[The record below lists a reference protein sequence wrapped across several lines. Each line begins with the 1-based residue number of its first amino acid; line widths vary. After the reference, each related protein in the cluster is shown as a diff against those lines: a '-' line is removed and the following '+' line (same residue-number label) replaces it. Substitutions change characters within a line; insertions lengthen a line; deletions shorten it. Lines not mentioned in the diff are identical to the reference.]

1 MPSTNHGH
9 GPLLPPCGQNG
20 RRRRTPVYQGVRGSP
35 TPCTLPCVPRNLPSQ
50 IPPRPVSL
58 PETTG
63 CKKAAEPWSFLLVQ
77 KLLYTDPSLPSTVM
91 QTPNYT
97 QRQDTNVALSPR
109 GRFFKIILQSRKK
122 RSKVNLYQYSNLETC
137 LSSSLLSQPA
147 REIRTVP
154 GDC

>member
-1 MPSTNHGH
+1 MRPKREAPQDTS
-9 GPLLPPCGQNG
+9 LPRSAREPHLPQ
-20 RRRRTPVYQGVRGSP
+20 RPSP
-35 TPCTLPCVPRNLPSQ
+35 TPCTLPSVPRNLPSQ

-122 RSKVNLYQYSNLETC
+122 KSKVNLYQYSNLETC